1 MEHTALAISNQE
13 DTQAQLAMEQAAV
26 RRRDEEDAEP
36 DIDGEDL
43 PNAAASSRRIETG
56 TAVLMLIVA
65 GFLDI
70 IGIFAN
76 LLGFMIGIPVLG
88 LVLGPIGFLTGFLV
102 DVCAGIIFFCW
113 LWARGFPLAKVGLSV
128 LGVGAGEFFFS
139 ALPGWTGLVIAFII
153 IDRVP
158 AANYLGVLSGK

>member
-1 MEHTALAISNQE
+1 MPDTALTIPQE
-13 DTQAQLAMEQAAV
+13 GIQARLAQEQAAT
-26 RRRDEEDAEP
+26 RRRDAEEAETDTNEEDSS
-36 DIDGEDL
+36 
-43 PNAAASSRRIETG
+43 NAPASNRRIETG

-76 LLGFMIGIPVLG
+76 LLGFMIGVPVIG
-88 LVLGPIGFLTGFLV
+88 LVLGPIGFFTGFLV
-102 DVCAGIIFFCW
+102 DVLAGIIFFCW
-113 LWARGFPLAKVGLSV
+113 LWAKGFPLRKVLPSV
-128 LGVGAGEFFFS
+128 LGVGVGEFFFS

-158 AANYLGVLSGK
+158 AANYLGVLSK